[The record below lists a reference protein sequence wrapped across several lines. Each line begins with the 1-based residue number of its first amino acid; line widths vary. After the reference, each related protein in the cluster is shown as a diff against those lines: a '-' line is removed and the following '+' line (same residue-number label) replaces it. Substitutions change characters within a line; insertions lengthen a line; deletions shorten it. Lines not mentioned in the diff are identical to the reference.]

1 MMKRMFFLLS
11 LAFGFNATCIAAD
24 RVQWRHWEAAAFDEA
39 KVANLPIMVAVG
51 HEGCTACR
59 MMEENTYSDKRV
71 IALLN
76 EHFIPIQVDCEAR
89 PDIGERY
96 SDWAWPATAFLKPD
110 GTQVFA
116 IRGSRRAGKF
126 TRLLNRVVERHRAG
140 ELKTDQLAPY
150 GAPTAVREGPLAD
163 IRAQVREQLD
173 DSFDQERGGWGSAKV
188 LEYAEPTLQLFLRSH
203 LYDDEISAWRAELTA
218 NGFIQQTDPVWGGM
232 FYASFGSWDKGVR
245 EIRLESQAAALQLF
259 AEALQVTGDRKFE
272 KGLDDVH
279 RYLTTWMT
287 SPEGTFFANQKD
299 LVAGLPPGMDIDEYY
314 ALDDQDR
321 RALGIP
327 VIDRAV
333 YTDHNGRVITG
344 LARAYEAT
352 GNERYLAT
360 ALRAARALVDERQ
373 TKEGWLRQFDA
384 DPALRE
390 TKRVRAVEV
399 TGFSY
404 LRAQAHFGLAAL
416 ALYQAT
422 ADETWH
428 AIANRIA
435 AGLEST
441 LLDKELGGYFGGPA
455 SAVGAIVG
463 RRKPLED
470 NAAAARFVYLLGVL
484 NKDDD
489 LRKAAERT
497 IRAVAAPA
505 VVSREGRITGSLAVT
520 LELLTSG
527 YVEFSIVGPRDDA
540 QALAL
545 IAAARRVYEPRK
557 IVHFEKVGRYPKLPH
572 AAMYICN
579 DDQCSLPISDP
590 TTVALQARQFKP
602 SEMAKVAS
610 SD

>member
-1 MMKRMFFLLS
+1 MKRALTILI
-11 LAFGFNATCIAAD
+11 LGLGLTATCLAAD
-24 RVQWRHWEAAAFDEA
+24 RVQWRHWEAAAFNEA
-39 KVANLPIMVAVG
+39 KEANLPIMVAVG

-59 MMEENTYSDKRV
+59 MMEQNTFSNAGV

-76 EHFIPIQVDCEAR
+76 EHFVPIQVDCEAR

-96 SDWAWPATAFLKPD
+96 SDWAWPARAFLKPD

-116 IRGSRRAGKF
+116 IRGSRRPDDF
-126 TRLLNRVVERHRAG
+126 TKLLNRVIERHRAG
-140 ELKTDQLAPY
+140 ELKTDHLAPY
-150 GAPTAVREGPLAD
+150 GAPTAVQDGPLAD

-173 DSFDQERGGWGSAKV
+173 DSFDQKRGGWGSAKV
-188 LEYAEPTLQLFLRSH
+188 LEYAEPTLQLFRRGH
-203 LYDDEISAWRAELTA
+203 LYADETSTQRAALTA
-218 NGFIQQTDPVWGGM
+218 NGFFQQTDPVWGGM
-232 FYASFGSWDKGVR
+232 FYASFGRWDEGVR

-259 AEALQVTGDRKFE
+259 AEALQVTGDEKFVQS
-272 KGLDDVH
+272 LADVH

-287 SPEGTFFANQKD
+287 SPDGTFFANQKD
-299 LVAGLPPGMDIDEYY
+299 VVIGLPSEMDIDGYY
-314 ALDDQDR
+314 ELDDQGR
-321 RALGIP
+321 RAIGIP
-327 VIDRAV
+327 VIDRAI

-352 GNERYLAT
+352 GDRRYLDT
-360 ALRAARALVDERQ
+360 ALRAAHALVADRQ
-373 TKEGWLRQFDA
+373 TKDGWLRQFDA
-384 DPALRE
+384 NADLRE

-399 TGFSY
+399 TGFPY

-422 ADETWH
+422 ADEAWH
-428 AIANRIA
+428 EVANRVA
-435 AGLEST
+435 AGLANT

-455 SAVGAIVG
+455 DDLDAIVG

-470 NAAAARFVYLLGVL
+470 NAATARFVYLLGVL
-484 NKDDD
+484 NKDDALKQD
-489 LRKAAERT
+489 AERA
-497 IRAVAAPA
+497 IRAVASPA
-505 VVSREGRITGSLAVT
+505 IVSREGRITGSLAVT
-520 LELLTSG
+520 LELLISG

-540 QALAL
+540 KALAL

-557 IVHFEKVGRYPKLPH
+557 IVHFENPGRYPALEH

-579 DDQCSLPISDP
+579 DDQCSLPIADP

-602 SEMAKVAS
+602 SEMAKVAT

>member
-1 MMKRMFFLLS
+1 MQRTLFLLI
-11 LAFGFNATCIAAD
+11 LALGLTATCVAAD
-24 RVQWRHWEAAAFDEA
+24 RVQWRHWEAAAFNEA
-39 KVANLPIMVAVG
+39 KAANLPIMVAVG

-59 MMEENTYSDKRV
+59 MMEENTYSDERV

-76 EHFIPIQVDCEAR
+76 EHFVPIQVDCEAR

-126 TRLLNRVVERHRAG
+126 TRLLNRVIERHRAG
-140 ELKTDQLAPY
+140 ELRTDQLAPY
-150 GAPTAVREGPLAD
+150 GAPTVAQDGPLVD
-163 IRAQVREQLD
+163 IRTQVRDQLD

-203 LYDDEISAWRAELTA
+203 LYDDEISAWRAETTA
-218 NGFIQQTDPVWGGM
+218 NGFAQQTDSVWGGM
-232 FYASFGSWDKGVR
+232 FYASFGSWDQGVR
-245 EIRLESQAAALQLF
+245 EIRLEGQAAALQLF
-259 AEALQVTGDRKFE
+259 AEALQVTGDEKFVE
-272 KGLDDVH
+272 GLNDVH

-287 SPEGTFFANQKD
+287 SPDGTFYANQKD
-299 LVAGLPPGMDIDEYY
+299 VVIGLPSDMNIDDYY
-314 ALDDQDR
+314 ELDDQGR
-321 RALGIP
+321 RAIGIP

-344 LARAYEAT
+344 LVRAYEAT
-352 GNERYLAT
+352 ADGRYLET
-360 ALRAARALVDERQ
+360 AVRAARALVDERQ

-384 DPALRE
+384 DVSLRE
-390 TKRVRAVEV
+390 AKRVRAVEV
-399 TGFSY
+399 TGYPY

-422 ADETWH
+422 ADDAWH
-428 AIANRIA
+428 DVANQIA
-435 AGLEST
+435 AGLGST
-441 LLDKELGGYFGGPA
+441 LFDKELGGYFGGPA
-455 SAVGAIVG
+455 SDLDAIVG

-489 LRKAAERT
+489 LRKAAEQT

-505 VVSREGRITGSLAVT
+505 IVSREGRITGSLAVA
-520 LELLTSG
+520 LELLTRG

-540 QALAL
+540 NALAL

-557 IVHFEKVGRYPKLPH
+557 IVHFEKPGRYPVLAH

-602 SEMAKVAS
+602 SEMAKVAT

>member
-1 MMKRMFFLLS
+1 MKRTLS
-11 LAFGFNATCIAAD
+11 ILIFALGFTATCIAAD
-24 RVQWRHWEAAAFDEA
+24 RVQWRHWEASAFNEA
-39 KVANLPIMVAVG
+39 RSANLPIMVAVG

-59 MMEENTYSDKRV
+59 MMEENTYSDERV

-76 EHFIPIQVDCEAR
+76 EHFVPIQVDCEAR

-116 IRGSRRAGKF
+116 IRGSRRPGKF
-126 TRLLNRVVERHRAG
+126 TRLLQRVIERHRAG

-150 GAPTAVREGPLAD
+150 GAPTAIQDGPLAD

-173 DSFDQERGGWGSAKV
+173 DSFDQERGGWGSAKI

-218 NGFIQQTDPVWGGM
+218 NGFVQQTDPVWGGM
-232 FYASFGSWDKGVR
+232 FYASFGRWDTGVR

-259 AEALQVTGDRKFE
+259 AEALQVTGDEQFVQ
-272 KGLDDVH
+272 GLRDVH

-287 SPEGTFFANQKD
+287 SPDGTFYANQKD
-299 LVAGLPPGMDIDEYY
+299 VVIGLPSEMSIGDYY
-314 ALDDQDR
+314 ELDDRGR
-321 RALGIP
+321 RAIGIP
-327 VIDRAV
+327 VIDRAI

-344 LARAYEAT
+344 LVRAYEAT
-352 GNERYLAT
+352 GDERYFDT
-360 ALRAARALVDERQ
+360 ALRAARALVAERQ
-373 TKEGWLRQFDA
+373 TKEGWMRQFDA
-384 DPALRE
+384 DASLRE
-390 TKRVRAVEV
+390 VKRVRAVEV
-399 TGFSY
+399 TGYPY

-422 ADETWH
+422 ADDAWREV
-428 AIANRIA
+428 ADRIA
-435 AGLEST
+435 AGLGST
-441 LLDKELGGYFGGPA
+441 LLDQELGGYFGGPA
-455 SAVGAIVG
+455 SEVDAIVG

-489 LRKAAERT
+489 LRKAAEQA
-497 IRAVAAPA
+497 IRAVAAP
-505 VVSREGRITGSLAVT
+505 VIVSREGRITGSLAVT

-540 QALAL
+540 IAQAL

-557 IVHFEKVGRYPKLPH
+557 IVHLEKPGRYPVLAH

-579 DDQCSLPISDP
+579 DNQCSLPISDP

-602 SEMAKVAS
+602 AEMAKVAT